1 MTSKLKRSLNPNF
14 NWRRWLDRG
23 SGKKLNIR
31 DAMAEAANKKST
43 SVSMQ
48 TLLDT
53 GRGKRLPDGYDSS
66 SIMEQERNVK
76 NQIASFLYREMPVR
90 FSHRARELAR
100 LPHGLNKQPSIKE
113 VENWY
118 CESFDDI
125 VKLSPPSTEADEAIF
140 MDTLDNIYK
149 RHAETQ
155 VTIAK
160 GLREFSFSPE
170 IQKTGKKLY
179 EFEDIHKF
187 LDKFSTSRIG
197 IRMLIGQYLE
207 IENSDPDYVGLIS
220 INTSPVDVANQ
231 AIDHARFMCEREFG
245 DSPMVSIRGR
255 KDLTFAYVPSHLYYM
270 LFELLKNS
278 MRATCD
284 MYMDEDGMYDG
295 ELPDINIIIADGEEN
310 EDVVIKVSDAGGG
323 IRRSHVSRIFR
334 YLFTTV
340 RDEPTTI
347 EEANSDFGVEG
358 PLAGLGYGLPISR
371 AHARYFGGDLEIIS
385 MEGYGTDAFLYLS
398 RLRNHSEPLM

>member
-1 MTSKLKRSLNPNF
+1 
-14 NWRRWLDRG
+14 
-23 SGKKLNIR
+23 
-31 DAMAEAANKKST
+31 
-43 SVSMQ
+43 
-48 TLLDT
+48 
-53 GRGKRLPDGYDSS
+53 
-66 SIMEQERNVK
+66 
-76 NQIASFLYREMPVR
+76 
-90 FSHRARELAR
+90 
-100 LPHGLNKQPSIKE
+100 
-113 VENWY
+113 
-118 CESFDDI
+118 
-125 VKLSPPSTEADEAIF
+125 
-140 MDTLDNIYK
+140 
-149 RHAETQ
+149 
-155 VTIAK
+155 
-160 GLREFSFSPE
+160 
-170 IQKTGKKLY
+170 
-179 EFEDIHKF
+179 
-187 LDKFSTSRIG
+187 
-197 IRMLIGQYLE
+197 MLIGQYLE

>member
-1 MTSKLKRSLNPNF
+1 MASKLKRSLNPNF
-14 NWRRWLDRG
+14 NWKRWLNRG
-23 SGKKLNIR
+23 KDKTLNNQE
-31 DAMAEAANKKST
+31 AMKEAAKKKAT

-53 GRGKRLPDGYDSS
+53 GRGKRLPNAYDSS
-66 SIMEQERNVK
+66 STTEMERHVK
-76 NQIASFLYREMPVR
+76 NQIAGFLYREMPVR
-90 FSHRARELAR
+90 FAHRARELGR

-113 VENWY
+113 VKNWY
-118 CESFDDI
+118 CESFADI
-125 VKLSPPSTEADEAIF
+125 VKLPPPSTRKDEDMLIKA
-140 MDTLDNIYK
+140 LDNIYK

-160 GLREFSFSPE
+160 GLREFSCSPE
-170 IQKTGKKLY
+170 IQETGKKLY
-179 EFEDIHKF
+179 EFDDIHHF
-187 LDKFSTSRIG
+187 LDKFSMSRIG

-207 IENSDPDYVGLIS
+207 IENSQPGYVGLIS
-220 INTSPVDVANQ
+220 INTSPLDVAKQ
-231 AIDHARFMCEREFG
+231 AIGHARFMCEREFG
-245 DSPMVSIRGR
+245 DAPEVSIRGR
-255 KDLTFAYVPSHLYYM
+255 KDLTFPYVPSHLYYM

-284 MYMDEDGMYDG
+284 MYIDEHGMYDG

-310 EDVVIKVSDAGGG
+310 DDVVIKVSDAGGG
-323 IRRSHVSRIFR
+323 IRRSHVNRIFR
-334 YLFTTV
+334 YLFTTA

-347 EEANSDFGVEG
+347 EEANTDFGVEG

-398 RLRNHSEPLM
+398 RIQDHTEPVV